1 MLSDGRSESRDRVPM
16 VAWCVAGG
24 AARSAAMSDR
34 RVGVM
39 YANELMGKRSAGAA
53 MLIAVALVGSVV
65 GIGCAGEKHAPASA
79 ESQSQGVQKDAAS
92 VETRGVATATEAAK
106 TPTVATAVDPYADVN
121 TVDHDRDV
129 WMELLDAHASI
140 RRTVWHTQ
148 TMVGAVTES
157 DDPKVSAKIKEHTK
171 AMQTRMKAGASVRN
185 WDPVFKEMFEKHRA
199 MKLEVVE
206 TEKGVRIT
214 EMSDDPEALALLR
227 SHAMGVSEFI
237 REGGDASSRE
247 TKRIR
252 VGDPL
257 PPTEVSIGGVRHR
270 LLLVQ
275 PSGEQL
281 AQLKAEGAKG
291 VVNFRKPAE
300 HEGYDEAQAA
310 TDAAMTYSCVAY
322 VGAAELTDEVI
333 DRSRAAIRDADQKGE
348 IVVLHCC
355 TGARVG
361 PAWAAYRALD
371 AGVPVERAID
381 EARALQM
388 TDRAMIA
395 RVREYIQTHRG
406 E

>member
-1 MLSDGRSESRDRVPM
+1 MG
-16 VAWCVAGG
+16 
-24 AARSAAMSDR
+24 DR

-39 YANELMGKRSAGAA
+39 CAKVLMAKRSAVAA
-53 MLIAVALVGSVV
+53 VLIAVAVVEGVG
-65 GIGCAGEKHAPASA
+65 GTGCAGEEHEPGSA
-79 ESQSQGVQKDAAS
+79 ESQSHVLLQDAAN
-92 VETRGVATATEAAK
+92 VEMHGAATASEAAK
-106 TPTVATAVDPYADVN
+106 ATTGAPADDPYAHVN

-140 RRTVWHTQ
+140 RRTVWHNQ

-157 DDPKVSAKIKEHTK
+157 DDPKVSAKIKEHTM

-185 WDPVFKEMFEKHRA
+185 WDPVFAEMFEKHGA

-214 EMSDDPEALALLR
+214 ETSDDPEALALLR

-237 REGGDASSRE
+237 REGGEASSRE

-281 AQLKAEGAKG
+281 AQLKAEGATG

-310 TDAAMTYSCVAY
+310 TDAGMAYSCVAY
-322 VGAAELTDEVI
+322 VGATELTDEVI
-333 DRSRAAIRDADQKGE
+333 DRSRAAIRDADQRGE

-361 PAWAAYRALD
+361 PGWAAYRALD